1 MTTKTKR
8 AATTKSAKAAATTKA
23 ATTTTK
29 SAVAPEAPTVRLTPD
44 HNRYVR
50 GLAST
55 ASGRD
60 SYDIAD
66 QVADSLRTKS
76 VDEVFEAVADQLT
89 KLGEPT
95 TKAALASRWEGRNPG
110 MQRMNAG
117 NVLRGAIRRAQRK
130 VAAAE
135 VVAAK

>member
-1 MTTKTKR
+1 MTKATKKTATKTP
-8 AATTKSAKAAATTKA
+8 
-23 ATTTTK
+23 
-29 SAVAPEAPTVRLTPD
+29 AVAPEAAPEQPVVRLTPD

-66 QVADSLRTKS
+66 EVANGLRAKT

-95 TKAALASRWEGRNPG
+95 TKAALAKRWEGRNPG

-117 NVLRGAIRRAQRK
+117 NVLRGAIRRGQRK
-130 VAAAE
+130 AEAKAAI
-135 VVAAK
+135 AK

>member
-1 MTTKTKR
+1 MEKTNATKTRK
-8 AATTKSAKAAATTKA
+8 AKTALKMAENGN
-23 ATTTTK
+23 
-29 SAVAPEAPTVRLTPD
+29 APETTENEAPVVRLHPD
-44 HNRYVR
+44 HARYVR

-66 QVADSLRTKS
+66 EVANSLRTKT

-89 KLGEPT
+89 KLGEPA
-95 TKAALASRWEGRNPG
+95 TKASLAARWEGRNPG

-130 VAAAE
+130 AAAQ
-135 VVAAK
+135 AATQEAQ

>member
-1 MTTKTKR
+1 MSTKTKTKKIE
-8 AATTKSAKAAATTKA
+8 TTKDD
-23 ATTTTK
+23 
-29 SAVAPEAPTVRLTPD
+29 APVVRLTPD
-44 HNRYVR
+44 HSRYVR

-66 QVADSLRTKS
+66 KVADSLRAHTI
-76 VDEVFEAVADQLT
+76 DEVFEMVAKQMT

-95 TKAALASRWEGRNPG
+95 TKTDLKGRWSKLNPG

-117 NVLRGAIRRAQRK
+117 NVLRGAARRAKRK
-130 VAAAE
+130 SE
-135 VVAAK
+135 AKAQIASK

>member
-1 MTTKTKR
+1 MTKATKTTKTPEDD
-8 AATTKSAKAAATTKA
+8 
-23 ATTTTK
+23 
-29 SAVAPEAPTVRLTPD
+29 APVVRLTPNHD
-44 HNRYVR
+44 RYVR

-66 QVADSLRTKS
+66 KVADSLRAKTI
-76 VDEVFEAVADQLT
+76 DEVFEAVADQMT

-95 TKAALASRWEGRNPG
+95 STKDLKGRWAGRNPG

-117 NVLRGAIRRAQRK
+117 NVLRGAIRRAKRK
-130 VAAAE
+130 SEAKAE
-135 VVAAK
+135 IAAKA

>member
-1 MTTKTKR
+1 MTTK
-8 AATTKSAKAAATTKA
+8 TTKA
-23 ATTTTK
+23 ATKK
-29 SAVAPEAPTVRLTPD
+29 SDEATPEQPVVRLTPD

-66 QVADSLRTKS
+66 EVANNLRGMDINS
-76 VDEVFEAVADQLT
+76 VFVAVADQLT
-89 KLGEPT
+89 KLGEPVSKSELKT
-95 TKAALASRWEGRNPG
+95 RWGKLNPG

-130 VAAAE
+130 AEAKAAI
-135 VVAAK
+135 AK

>member
-1 MTTKTKR
+1 MTNKTTAKTR
-8 AATTKSAKAAATTKA
+8 KTAAKAKAAA
-23 ATTTTK
+23 
-29 SAVAPEAPTVRLTPD
+29 APEATEDDAPVVRLNPD

-66 QVADSLRTKS
+66 EVANSLRAKTI
-76 VDEVFEAVADQLT
+76 DEVFEAVADQLT
-89 KLGEPT
+89 KLGEATAPEAL
-95 TKAALASRWEGRNPG
+95 KARWEGKNPG

-117 NVLRGAIRRAQRK
+117 NVLRGAIRRAKRK
-130 VAAAE
+130 AE
-135 VVAAK
+135 AKAQLEAK